1 MTVKFFR
8 LPERKET
15 MSFSKLSKQTDDWL
29 LGKRNRIIKPQSGGG
44 SFRFYNHSSS
54 GKKPLKQGFGLK
66 NLTSAARKLPEVM
79 VKIPKRHGS
88 SNGLKGIQ
96 NNLDYISR
104 NGDLDLEDQDG
115 NKISGKSDINRKIE
129 EYRLS
134 GIPEQGK
141 RREALNIVLSM
152 PPGSDPI
159 ALKDAVRAFAKEEF
173 EHHRWVMV
181 QHLDTSHPHCHLNV
195 LIEDDYGRRLNPRKQ
210 DLFEWR
216 LRFAEKLREQGV
228 ECTAT
233 RRQHRGKYQK
243 TESGVVR
250 HIQDRGGK
258 SWVLAQQAHQFAQAI
273 ATQNRPSSPFI
284 KKQLETQ
291 KIIVEEYGKLAHELY
306 RLGYKQEAKLIAV
319 LRKEVENGDMRSEM
333 QMKYDKAMEN
343 SKTISGSLNIE
354 NRLPETP
361 NNDKNSDIE
370 R

>member
-1 MTVKFFR
+1 
-8 LPERKET
+8 
-15 MSFSKLSKQTDDWL
+15 MSLSSLHQSVDDWL
-29 LGKRNRIIKPQSGGG
+29 LGKRNRSIKPQSGGG

-79 VKIPKRHGS
+79 VKLPKRHGS

-152 PPGSDPI
+152 PPGSDPV

-233 RRQHRGKYQK
+233 RRQHRGKYRK
-243 TESGVVR
+243 TEDGVIR

-258 SWVLAQQAHQFAQAI
+258 SWVLEQQAHQLAQAI
-273 ATQNRPSSPFI
+273 ATQNRPTSPFI

-343 SKTISGSLNIE
+343 SKTISDSMNNKTDSLNA
-354 NRLPETP
+354 P